1 MSINLPESSPIGH
14 QVLREHFTEVD
25 GFYKTTPT
33 AEILGPGS
41 DSFSLSTANTEY
53 VVVTVKNIPLSKSKY
68 DIFVVVSVTVD
79 GIVIRDF
86 IHVAITINRTS
97 IIEKNIFVID
107 GTPKDSV
114 VGQVCQSCLSGDAVT
129 TISPDNS
136 MTVENDGSI
145 KTTTKIHLDTLE
157 GLQTIAYSSYI
168 EVKQNGHLV
177 ANITILIVRS
187 QYTHTLTEGSGS
199 NTRVG
204 VLTLSIPFS
213 IDKSELALNNNLL
226 ILGSVSLDYQK
237 EQEIHEDLTLLVS
250 GTSFDIQINI
260 KVQDVNDKYPV
271 FLGAPYRFVTVQSAY
286 TGVIV
291 GAVTAF
297 DPDTHANLTYEIT
310 PNDKLSINNNGVIL
324 VQSIFNTTIYNA
336 KVIVRDGIHSDTE
349 DIIIDIR
356 ETTNEDGEIKNF
368 NGTILENKKS
378 QTAIVTVTVP
388 KYENYRFADKSAE
401 LDFTI
406 ESETGVIRNARAFD
420 REKEQEF
427 KLTIIAN
434 KENIATCSLAIVG
447 VVTILVIDVNDEPPE
462 FVDAPYNA
470 TVVEEEKG
478 KELLII
484 PGLSTTDNDLNPTV
498 KYSLQT
504 HDDTFVIDS
513 IKGTIRTRIAID
525 REKYQLFDIIVNAY
539 DGVHTTTT
547 TVTVKI
553 IDINDHAP
561 LFTNPESF
569 TVRENLLV
577 ATSVGNLTA
586 NDTDEGKNAKI
597 TFDLVSDGGYFRIN
611 QTTGNILVARQLDR
625 ETDETHRVTVY
636 ARDNGDNILSAT
648 ATVTFTI
655 EDVNDNPPVFE
666 QDQITVDFDENK
678 TCKNVITKLNAH
690 DIDKPHT
697 PNSQIVYSLK
707 SETDKFTVDNQS
719 GNLTCKEPLDY
730 EHRIFY
736 EIIVEA
742 HDNGKPA
749 MSSQQTVVLNV
760 KDINDNIPQFV
771 DLKPSITVRY
781 FIEERVVD
789 VIKAK
794 DLDVGNNAKI
804 HFTIDGNAS
813 DFLSI
818 DQNGGILRTKKSPN
832 PTDGNYSLIIHI
844 TDDGS
849 PSLTNSA
856 PMTVK
861 VQTHSKQSLKFN
873 KQEINMTVMENS
885 AQYLT
890 LQSVSHYV
898 SNPDNQSLKY
908 EIIDK
913 SEDLSFFVDESNGT
927 VILTKEID
935 RERKEVHEFVIR
947 VRNKN
952 VAENSDLALV
962 RVWVLDENDNVPLF
976 TLNTYFSKMNEN
988 IQEGA
993 VVSRIIATDAD
1004 IDINADIQFTVY
1016 GESCQDTFSLK
1027 NEGAGNATILLR
1039 TAVDYEKQNSCTF
1052 DVKAFNP
1059 NKATVWSNA
1068 TVVIDILDYND
1079 NTPEFIR
1086 SNNNK
1091 YTVDVPEDTNINSQL
1106 SSFGQVDDKDSR
1118 ENADIELTVVNDTC
1132 WFTVNLVNKEMFLKV
1147 KPNITLDY
1155 DNGDVQNSCTLNASD
1170 KGVPKLFSIATL
1182 SINIIDVNDNSPN
1195 IYNPEIF
1202 LNVSR
1207 DTETGTIIV
1216 DKIPASDIDSGV
1228 NGMLVYRFDKSEYSS
1243 RFTIDAQTGQII
1255 LNTVLHSVQKDEIKL
1270 SVIVSDKGSP
1280 QRSTRAQVTVKIT
1293 DDNPRPFFN
1302 VPSVTVNIQEHT
1314 NIEDGKL
1321 GTVTAYDRRDGVIQS
1336 CDCTYSL
1343 DTKRGDIII
1352 GKNTGVI
1359 KFRYSNHTLDREG
1372 EDFGQVIVGV
1382 IATDKG
1388 EHPKNSSTLAFK
1400 IKITDIN
1407 DQVPVFNQINYAFG
1421 IFQYAP
1427 NGTCIGEVNATD
1439 LDENPETLYSI
1450 DITESSVGS
1459 VVEIDKSTGKIVKS
1473 GNMSLSSTQNVQIKG
1488 NVFAQDGKDLKK
1500 LPSHAEIIITIE
1512 FDDKNNHTPVFQKG
1526 AYEKDVDWKTPA
1538 GSKIITVIAEDADKG
1553 KEGEVTLSIIG
1564 GNSRDFFA
1572 INMVDDE
1579 SYVVLKYQLDSSIG
1593 KNRTVIVNLTIKAED
1608 KGIIPKSSYVNVKL
1622 RIFGDNPGT
1631 CIQGAEHSKELL
1643 NIESER
1649 DKWSYALYGLVA
1661 ALCLAILLSFVF
1673 LYKWRTSPVSET
1685 TPPVGKMKYFD
1696 NPIPYDHLKKRET
1709 VEYSHS
1715 NESFDPP
1722 SRNCD
1727 FSDDKDQYQ
1736 RISTYDMNYRF

>member
-1 MSINLPESSPIGH
+1 MRQLTAMNSVNQHFVKNTTTEEPLTTDHTYSEEITITPTTTENHFSSRLVSTPSTTTTTKQTTTSATQSPTPCIGGGLNRTDATLDEECGTHGEDAKCNVPNSACTETSIASTWRCRCVQGYAKKSDSCQQLPTKLFNQESQKVSIDLPESSPIGH
-14 QVLREHFTEVD
+14 QV
-25 GFYKTTPT
+25 
-33 AEILGPGS
+33 
-41 DSFSLSTANTEY
+41 
-53 VVVTVKNIPLSKSKY
+53 
-68 DIFVVVSVTVD
+68 VSITVD

-114 VGQVCQSCLSGDAVT
+114 VGLVCQSCLSGDAVT
-129 TISPDNS
+129 TMSPDDS

-145 KTTTKIHLDTLE
+145 KTTTNIHLDTLA
-157 GLQTIAYSSYI
+157 GLETIAYSSYI

-204 VLTLSIPFS
+204 VLKLSIPFS
-213 IDKSELALNNNLL
+213 IDTTELALNNNAL

-237 EQEIHEDLTLLVS
+237 EQEIHADLTLLVS

-271 FLGAPYRFVTVQSAY
+271 FLGAPYRFVTVQSTY

-324 VQSIFNTTIYNA
+324 VHSIFKTTIYNA
-336 KVIVRDGIHSDTE
+336 TVIVRDGIHSDIE

-356 ETTNEDGEIKNF
+356 EATNEEEEIENF
-368 NGTILENKKS
+368 NGTILENEKS

-434 KENIATCSLAIVG
+434 KENIATCSLAVVG

-462 FVDAPYNA
+462 FVGAPYNA

-504 HDDTFVIDS
+504 HEDKFDIDS
-513 IKGTIRTRIAID
+513 IKGTIRTEIAID
-525 REKYQLFDIIVNAY
+525 REIYQLFDIIVNAY
-539 DGVHTTTT
+539 DGVHTATT

-561 LFTNPESF
+561 LFTNPE
-569 TVRENLLV
+569 RENLLV

-707 SETDKFTVDNQS
+707 
-719 GNLTCKEPLDY
+719 
-730 EHRIFY
+730 
-736 EIIVEA
+736 
-742 HDNGKPA
+742 
-749 MSSQQTVVLNV
+749 
-760 KDINDNIPQFV
+760 
-771 DLKPSITVRY
+771 
-781 FIEERVVD
+781 
-789 VIKAK
+789 
-794 DLDVGNNAKI
+794 
-804 HFTIDGNAS
+804 DGNAS

-844 TDDGS
+844 TDDGK

-873 KQEINMTVMENS
+873 KQEINMT
-885 AQYLT
+885 
-890 LQSVSHYV
+890 
-898 SNPDNQSLKY
+898 
-908 EIIDK
+908 
-913 SEDLSFFVDESNGT
+913 
-927 VILTKEID
+927 
-935 RERKEVHEFVIR
+935 
-947 VRNKN
+947 
-952 VAENSDLALV
+952 V

-1091 YTVDVPEDTNINSQL
+1091 YTVDVPEDTNINSHL

-1132 WFTVNLVNKEMFLKV
+1132 WFTVNLGLYIIMSLV

-1280 QRSTRAQVTVKIT
+1280 QRSTRAQ
-1293 DDNPRPFFN
+1293 
-1302 VPSVTVNIQEHT
+1302 EHT

-1343 DTKRGDIII
+1343 DTKRVQVGDLVWKRHIDQIREFVPQENKDI
-1352 GKNTGVI
+1352 PNILEITISDIDTEFITVPTCN
-1359 KFRYSNHTLDREG
+1359 SNRDTE
-1372 EDFGQVIVGV
+1372 
-1382 IATDKG
+1382 
-1388 EHPKNSSTLAFK
+1388 NSENNNESEQT
-1400 IKITDIN
+1400 KITENKTVENAN
-1407 DQVPVFNQINYAFG
+1407 D
-1421 IFQYAP
+1421 
-1427 NGTCIGEVNATD
+1427 T
-1439 LDENPETLYSI
+1439 
-1450 DITESSVGS
+1450 
-1459 VVEIDKSTGKIVKS
+1459 IV
-1473 GNMSLSSTQNVQIKG
+1473 T
-1488 NVFAQDGKDLKK
+1488 
-1500 LPSHAEIIITIE
+1500 
-1512 FDDKNNHTPVFQKG
+1512 
-1526 AYEKDVDWKTPA
+1526 
-1538 GSKIITVIAEDADKG
+1538 
-1553 KEGEVTLSIIG
+1553 
-1564 GNSRDFFA
+1564 
-1572 INMVDDE
+1572 
-1579 SYVVLKYQLDSSIG
+1579 
-1593 KNRTVIVNLTIKAED
+1593 NRTERVRKAPER
-1608 KGIIPKSSYVNVKL
+1608 L
-1622 RIFGDNPGT
+1622 
-1631 CIQGAEHSKELL
+1631 
-1643 NIESER
+1643 IEN
-1649 DKWSYALYGLVA
+1649 
-1661 ALCLAILLSFVF
+1661 
-1673 LYKWRTSPVSET
+1673 
-1685 TPPVGKMKYFD
+1685 M
-1696 NPIPYDHLKKRET
+1696 
-1709 VEYSHS
+1709 
-1715 NESFDPP
+1715 
-1722 SRNCD
+1722 
-1727 FSDDKDQYQ
+1727 
-1736 RISTYDMNYRF
+1736 